1 MSAKYTFLAWDT
13 PIDNAPLKLSL
24 LQIANNSDD
33 NGFSYYS
40 ISKMAKA
47 CGMSERTFMRKI
59 AELEKM
65 GVLVVER
72 RANRS
77 SLYKLIGDEMG
88 VTLCHLQSTEVT
100 ESHPEVT
107 ESHPQGDRESHDPN
121 SIPNTTPESIKD
133 IDQKS
138 DLAFESFWK
147 HWPSKKGKKA
157 AGQKFESVFKRLC
170 KENSVK
176 GTIETKQKWANKLI
190 ADIQQRLANGQYGF
204 DKMHATT
211 YLNGERWT
219 DDHETNNQRNA
230 STGRKLSAVEE
241 NNARLLAKYGNPT
254 ASSERTI
261 NPAECAGMDSHE
273 VLGGLQQ
280 QVASHGVT
288 LDMDSGDLGDD
299 SEGNPQLGF

>member
-24 LQIANNSDD
+24 LQLANNSDD

-47 CGMSERTFMRKI
+47 CGMSDRTFMRKI

-77 SLYKLIGDEMG
+77 SFYKLIGDEMG
-88 VTLCHLQSTEVT
+88 VTLCHLQKLEVT

-121 SIPNTTPESIKD
+121 NTPNTTPDTNKNND
-133 IDQKS
+133 QID

-147 HWPSKKGKKA
+147 HWPSKKSKKA
-157 AGQKFESVFKRLC
+157 ASKKFESVFKRLC
-170 KENSVK
+170 KEHSIK
-176 GTIETKQKWANKLI
+176 PTIENKQQWANKLI
-190 ADIQQRLANGQYGF
+190 ADTKSRIANGQFGF
-204 DKMHATT
+204 DKLHATT
-211 YLNGERWT
+211 YLNGERWN
-219 DDHETNNQRNA
+219 DEHETNKQGA
-230 STGRKLSAVEE
+230 ATTGRKLNAVEE
-241 NNARLLAKYGNPT
+241 NNARLLEKYGNST
-254 ASSERTI
+254 APSERTV
-261 NPAECAGMDSHE
+261 NPTDDSRLDQHE
-273 VLGGLQQ
+273 VSRGVWE
-280 QVASHGVT
+280 QVGVSGVT
-288 LDMDSGDLGDD
+288 IDMDSRDFSDD
-299 SEGNPQLGF
+299 NPTDPISS